1 MKNISHIKIPN
12 YCLKLYIYG
21 TFMCSKFILQGKS
34 LFFAKEHASLVKFYQ
49 KCKLS
54 MS

>member
-1 MKNISHIKIPN
+1 MKNISHIKILRN
-12 YCLKLYIYG
+12 SLKLYIYG
-21 TFMCSKFILQGKS
+21 TFMCSNFILQEKS
-34 LFFAKEHASLVKFYQ
+34 LFFAKEHTSLVKFYQ